1 MNFPLEIYYNNFID
15 VPYFVSSF
23 MIPIRT
29 FDFMKFT
36 TVVRLY
42 NVVLYPSKPN
52 YKILNKVVI

>member
-42 NVVLYPSKPN
+42 NLFFIQANQTIKY
-52 YKILNKVVI
+52 